1 MTAHTEDNELLR
13 KSMSGFGLLPGG
25 ANVIMQLAHPAVGYG
40 VYESTVET
48 GQINR
53 HPVKRTRTT
62 LSYLAVAGMGAEDVK
77 AAYRKATNRSHT
89 AVKSTADS
97 PVKYNAFDPD
107 LQLWVAA
114 CLYRGFEDV
123 YYALYGEPDA
133 DFLDEMYQR
142 CHVLGSTLQMPREKW
157 PSNRLAFENYWNAA
171 LDEVHIDPTIRKYLY
186 GIASATFVKPHVLHP
201 LIGPFMRFV
210 TTGFLPE
217 RFRDEMELPWD
228 PVKQR
233 RFDRLVRAL
242 AMANRVTPTVLRQMP
257 FNILL
262 WDVRTRMVQG
272 RSLV

>member
-1 MTAHTEDNELLR
+1 MAVDNELLR
-13 KSMSGFGLLPGG
+13 KSMTGVGLLAGG

-40 VYESTVET
+40 VYESTVES

-62 LSYLAVAGMGAEDVK
+62 LSYLAVAGMGEDDVK
-77 AAYRKATNRSHT
+77 AAYRKATNRSHA

-97 PVKYNAFDPD
+97 PVKYNAFDPN

-114 CLYRGFEDV
+114 CLYRGFEDI
-123 YYALYGEPDA
+123 YNALYGEPDA
-133 DFLDEMYQR
+133 ETLDEMYQR
-142 CHVLGSTLQMPREKW
+142 CHVLGSTLQMPRDMW
-157 PSNRLAFENYWNAA
+157 PSDRVTFEKYWNTA
-171 LDEVHIDPTIRKYLY
+171 LNDVHIDPAIRKYLY
-186 GIASATFVKPHVLHP
+186 GIASATFAKPAILHP

-233 RFDRLVRAL
+233 RFDRLMGSL
-242 AMANRVTPTVLRQMP
+242 AVVNRFTPQVIRNIP

-262 WDVRTRMVQG
+262 WDVRTRIKQG

>member
-1 MTAHTEDNELLR
+1 MAVDNELLR
-13 KSMSGFGLLPGG
+13 KSMTGVGLLAGG

-40 VYESTVET
+40 VYESTVES

-62 LSYLAVAGMGAEDVK
+62 LSYLAVAGMGEDDVK
-77 AAYRKATNRSHT
+77 AAYRKATNRSH
-89 AVKSTADS
+89 ASVKSTSDS
-97 PVKYNAFDPD
+97 PVKYNAFDPN

-123 YYALYGEPDA
+123 HNALYGKPDA
-133 DFLDEMYQR
+133 ESLDEMCQR
-142 CHVLGSTLQMPREKW
+142 CHVLGSTLQMPRDMW
-157 PSNRLAFENYWNAA
+157 PSDRVTFEKYWNTA
-171 LDEVHIDPTIRKYLY
+171 LNDVHIDPTIRKYLY
-186 GIASATFVKPHVLHP
+186 GIASATFVKPKILHP
-201 LIGPFMRFV
+201 FIGPFMRFV

-233 RFDRLVRAL
+233 RFDRLMGSL
-242 AMANRVTPTVLRQMP
+242 AVVNRFTPQVIRNMP

-262 WDVRTRMVQG
+262 WDVRTRIKQG

>member
-1 MTAHTEDNELLR
+1 MTTDNELLR
-13 KSMSGFGLLPGG
+13 KSMTGVGLLAGG
-25 ANVIMQLAHPAVGYG
+25 ANVIMQLGHPAVGYG

-53 HPVKRTRTT
+53 HPLKRTRTT
-62 LSYLAVAGMGAEDVK
+62 LSYLAVAGMAEPEVK
-77 AAYRKATNRSHT
+77 TAYRKATNRSHA
-89 AVKSTADS
+89 AVRSTTDS
-97 PVKYNAFDPD
+97 PVKYNAFDPH

-123 YYALYGEPDA
+123 YHALYGEPDA
-133 DFLDEMYQR
+133 DFLDEMYQLS
-142 CHVLGSTLQMPREKW
+142 HVLGSTLQMPRDMWPTDRVTFEK
-157 PSNRLAFENYWNAA
+157 YWDAA
-171 LDEVHIDPTIRKYLY
+171 LNDVHIDPTIRAYLY
-186 GIASATFVKPHVLHP
+186 GIASATFVKPRVLHP

-233 RFDRLVRAL
+233 RFDQLIRLLAVVNRA
-242 AMANRVTPTVLRQMP
+242 TPGVIRQMP

-262 WDVRTRMVQG
+262 WDVRTRIRQG
-272 RSLV
+272 RKLV